1 MALALNLETNTI
13 RVCYDPLAL
22 LRPCTSPMLVFHTW
36 HLNWSSIPHSEGI
49 ALSQSTLPLET
60 AVPLGEMV
68 PLESTVPLL
77 YIKVQLEGT
86 FAGAVSSPQML
97 KSTSES
103 VDQKSRLLWKQS
115 SSSTQTGQLS
125 YSSHEIRY
133 GRGSVYSHIS
143 CTGRVLILVLC
154 AERAGRSFLSQ

>member
-1 MALALNLETNTI
+1 
-13 RVCYDPLAL
+13 
-22 LRPCTSPMLVFHTW
+22 MLVFHTW

-49 ALSQSTLPLET
+49 ALSQGTLPLVT

-103 VDQKSRLLWKQS
+103 VDQKSVKL
-115 SSSTQTGQLS
+115 
-125 YSSHEIRY
+125 HE
-133 GRGSVYSHIS
+133 GRNSLIVNFYPWGTVGVQAVLEELQIS
-143 CTGRVLILVLC
+143 NMDFY
-154 AERAGRSFLSQ
+154 A